1 MKMTKDMT
9 YGILASRNYQLTK
22 IASSLKEKDTTK
34 LANTVDKL
42 STNLNNLDIEDNIKT
57 VRKEVCQS
65 YLENIALVKVL

>member
-1 MKMTKDMT
+1 MTNDMT
-9 YGILASRNYQLTK
+9 YGIVASRNCQLTK
-22 IASSLKEKDTTK
+22 IASSLKGKDTTK

>member
-1 MKMTKDMT
+1 MTKDMT
-9 YGILASRNYQLTK
+9 YGILASRNCQLTK

-34 LANTVDKL
+34 LANTVDRL